1 MASKR
6 IDSNIL
12 LRRAAQMYQSDIEQH
27 LTAATERGDLAEADK
42 AKDDLIPFYETIQ
55 IIRKNLKEHNG

>member
-1 MASKR
+1 
-6 IDSNIL
+6 
-12 LRRAAQMYQSDIEQH
+12 MYQSDIEQH